1 MRISKQTNDAVRVL
15 VFLARSET
23 ELHAITD
30 IAKACDVTKFNA
42 FKLVPVLVKA
52 GFLVTER
59 GRGGGVK
66 LALSPAEISVGA
78 VVRELE
84 VLHRSAETAGVL
96 DNMVDDA
103 FEAFLQI
110 LDENTIADLAK
121 ETSASRGSAKERA
134 ADKSS

>member
-15 VFLARSET
+15 LFLARSET

-30 IAKACDVTKFNA
+30 IAKACDVTRFNA

-66 LALSPAEISVGA
+66 LAMSPADISVGA

-84 VLHRSAETAGVL
+84 VLHRSAETAEVL
-96 DNMVDDA
+96 DTMVDEA

-110 LDENTIADLAK
+110 LDENTIADIAK
-121 ETSASRGSAKERA
+121 DPGTSGGSARDRT
-134 ADKSS
+134 ADKTS

>member
-66 LALSPAEISVGA
+66 LALRPAEISVGA